1 MKFKIRFVDQIVG
14 VSIIFSLLALGFV
27 TVMLG
32 RSQRW
37 FANDVSF
44 TTALPTAGGLSRNM
58 PVQYRGFT
66 IGNVSSFRLTEDS
79 NVEVVFFIY
88 EEYRDRAR
96 EGSLVEMM
104 ISPIGLGNQF
114 LFHAGRGALLP
125 EGAFIPIAGSA
136 EALELVRLGLAEE
149 PRHDDS
155 ISLIMARVNSMMD
168 DLGLI
173 VANVSEALGEGS
185 DATEIGRM
193 LGSLQRTLAEA
204 EALPQTVNYAVIAAT
219 AALDELQT
227 EITPILANVGVI
239 TEELTRPDGILF
251 TVLDTEGEVF
261 QYLLESLASVTGI
274 LENLDRVTAFLPS
287 QLPHIAGLIIDLR
300 TTMATAEEVLV
311 ALTNNPLL
319 RGGVPERPLTRDTG
333 PRNVRF

>member
-14 VSIIFSLLALGFV
+14 VSIIISLFALGFV

-44 TTALPTAGGLSRNM
+44 TTTLPTAGGLSRNM

-88 EEYRDRAR
+88 EEYSDRAR

-114 LFHAGRGALLP
+114 LFHAGRGTLLP

-155 ISLIMARVNSMMD
+155 ISLIMARVNSMLD

-173 VANVSEALGEGS
+173 ASHVNEALGEGS

-193 LGSLQRTLAEA
+193 LGNVQRTLTGA
-204 EALPQTVNYAVIAAT
+204 NYAVIAAT
-219 AALDELQT
+219 AALGEIQT
-227 EITPILANVGVI
+227 ELTPILANVGVI

-251 TVLDTEGEVF
+251 TVFDTEGEVF

-274 LENLDRVTAFLPS
+274 LENLDRVSAFLPS
-287 QLPHIAGLIIDLR
+287 QLPHLAGLIIDLR